1 MKPIG
6 FVNRNEFSTILEI
19 IMSIETK
26 KTVFSPSPWENK
38 MGYSRGKRIGNQ
50 VFIAGCVASD
60 GDGNVMGD
68 DAYTQ
73 TVYIIDK
80 IEKYLK
86 ELDASLVD
94 VVSTVTHIKDFVFF
108 DDYCRGF
115 KEKFESIRP
124 VNTTIA
130 VSSMVRPEHLVE
142 ITAIAIISDF

>member
-1 MKPIG
+1 
-6 FVNRNEFSTILEI
+6 
-19 IMSIETK
+19 MSIETK

-73 TVYIIDK
+73 TLYIIDK

-86 ELDASLVD
+86 ELRVWA
-94 VVSTVTHIKDFVFF
+94 FF
-108 DDYCRGF
+108 CRT
-115 KEKFESIRP
+115 S
-124 VNTTIA
+124 
-130 VSSMVRPEHLVE
+130 
-142 ITAIAIISDF
+142 